1 MKLLTYDYNS
11 VDIDVDLDDP
21 SILAAS
27 MSVISGDEVLSVL
40 YRDGSE
46 LEYDACR
53 LAGMLRT
60 SDHYDGLYMVVIN
73 GNWVVDKDAFLSRKD
88 SYWNAWDDE

>member
-1 MKLLTYDYNS
+1 MRLLAYNDDS

-27 MSVISGDEVLSVL
+27 MAVISGDEVLSVL

-46 LEYDACR
+46 SEYDAC
-53 LAGMLRT
+53 
-60 SDHYDGLYMVVIN
+60 
-73 GNWVVDKDAFLSRKD
+73 
-88 SYWNAWDDE
+88 